1 MAEGKVL
8 PATDDFESRMGVSSS
23 NEVLPYDPA
32 GGAFKMLLGGETF
45 PVAAGGDGLWL
56 IDTSGM

>member
-1 MAEGKVL
+1 ML

-32 GGAFKMLLGGETF
+32 GGAFKMLLEGETF

>member
-32 GGAFKMLLGGETF
+32 GGAFNMPLGGETF
-45 PVAAGGDGLWL
+45 PGAAGGDGVWV